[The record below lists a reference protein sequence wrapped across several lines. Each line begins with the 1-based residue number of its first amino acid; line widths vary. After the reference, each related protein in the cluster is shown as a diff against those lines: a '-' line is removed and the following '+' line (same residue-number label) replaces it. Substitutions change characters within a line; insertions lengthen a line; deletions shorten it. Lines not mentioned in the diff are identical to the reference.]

1 MNSKVSKWSRN
12 AIDFINGVQLYIIIN
27 ILIYNYYFDILV
39 KDLIDDFKT
48 FEDIF
53 AELYY
58 IVI

>member
-1 MNSKVSKWSRN
+1 MLL
-12 AIDFINGVQLYIIIN
+12 DFLNNFLTWN
-27 ILIYNYYFDILV
+27 IVIYNYYFDILV